1 MYFDTF
7 KTSTKRLTSQID
19 SHVSIPDPL
28 LRRNAVNRPRR
39 RFECRSRVRAEVT
52 WAKKSGFSA
61 ERQLVAVEADLSVTR
76 RGLKTIEDGQYLATV
91 SSSVTR
97 NCDRT
102 EMKVADTEALFKV
115 RNRSKVVE
123 CGYFESD

>member
-1 MYFDTF
+1 
-7 KTSTKRLTSQID
+7 
-19 SHVSIPDPL
+19 
-28 LRRNAVNRPRR
+28 
-39 RFECRSRVRAEVT
+39 
-52 WAKKSGFSA
+52 
-61 ERQLVAVEADLSVTR
+61 VAVEADLSVTR